1 MKNKY
6 IKLYHYTNKPDIEKI
21 SPSFF
26 GNNSYTGV
34 SNRIS
39 SFKRSYFYDKPD
51 PEILLKNSRY
61 CYTAKIKANELY
73 NLTDDILSLNKGQ
86 YNFTEILWKLKKL
99 KYKGIVGSV
108 NEKYNVI
115 CLFYDVKVELI
126 KK

>member
-39 SFKRSYFYDKPD
+39 SFKRTYFYDKPD
-51 PEILLKNSRY
+51 PETLLKNSRY
-61 CYTAKIKANELY
+61 CYTAKIKYNEVY
-73 NLTDDILSLNKGQ
+73 NIIEDKLSLNNSQ
-86 YNFTEILWKLKKL
+86 YTFTEILWKLKKL
-99 KYKGIVGSV
+99 KYKGIFGNV
-108 NEKYNVI
+108 NNQYNVI
-115 CLFYDVKVELI
+115 CLFYDIKAELI